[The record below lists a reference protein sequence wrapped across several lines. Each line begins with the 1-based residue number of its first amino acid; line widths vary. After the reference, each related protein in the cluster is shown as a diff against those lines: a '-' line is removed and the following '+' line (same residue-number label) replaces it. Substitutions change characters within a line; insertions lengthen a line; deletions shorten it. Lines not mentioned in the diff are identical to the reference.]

1 MSCIDR
7 WRASVSAGADTAA
20 GRGWTDLVIS
30 PERPF
35 RIVNA
40 LLSGLHEPQATHLMI
55 LEEAIRAAAGDRGSS
70 TPVQHLDR
78 AYAEAR
84 RRGYLW
90 HEFGDSHLIVGAA
103 RSRSA

>member
-1 MSCIDR
+1 MR
-7 WRASVSAGADTAA
+7 HR
-20 GRGWTDLVIS
+20 
-30 PERPF
+30 
-35 RIVNA
+35 
-40 LLSGLHEPQATHLMI
+40 LHEPQATHLMI

-90 HEFGDSHLIVGAA
+90 HEFGDSQAPSA
-103 RSRSA
+103 RSH